1 MAVLAPLSSLR
12 LPLLCLLLV
21 LLLLLAPPL
30 LLLYLLFLLPFLLL
44 LPLPPPFAWVADR
57 VREGRVMADDC
68 QEES

>member
-12 LPLLCLLLV
+12 LPLLRLLLV
-21 LLLLLAPPL
+21 LLLLAPPF
-30 LLLYLLFLLPFLLL
+30 LLLYLLFLLLFLLL